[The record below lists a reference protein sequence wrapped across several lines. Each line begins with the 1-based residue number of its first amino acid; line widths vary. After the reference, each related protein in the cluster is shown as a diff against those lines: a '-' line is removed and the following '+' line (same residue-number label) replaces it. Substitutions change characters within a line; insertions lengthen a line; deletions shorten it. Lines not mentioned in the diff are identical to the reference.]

1 MASIPPTTLLS
12 ISLHNHLN
20 IFKALIF
27 SHPPWQGCHVLYS
40 SADQTLWKQPLKPVL
55 QCSVWCACQIR
66 MPEFCFGMKIYISN
80 SCILV
85 CWGWPTTACGL
96 RVWLAVLWP
105 SPHITPPSFLFLFFV
120 FLSATISPC
129 FDVLFACGMNGGTW
143 TSPWH
148 LQSSQR
154 QSRQADTSGPGMA
167 ARPPS
172 QDQTLSPQARR
183 IASAGFRWEDGM
195 LED

>member
-105 SPHITPPSFLFLFFV
+105 SPHITPRLIFFFFCFSFRHNLSV
-120 FLSATISPC
+120 FWCVICVRHERRYLNLS
-129 FDVLFACGMNGGTW
+129 L
-143 TSPWH
+143 
-148 LQSSQR
+148 
-154 QSRQADTSGPGMA
+154 
-167 ARPPS
+167 
-172 QDQTLSPQARR
+172 
-183 IASAGFRWEDGM
+183 ASAKLSETK
-195 LED
+195 